1 MRQIPQGSF
10 SVGNASARKEEL
22 KDRLTQS
29 LEADSLEPQIAESLR
44 SQLLFADA
52 QIFFGRFSKIS
63 LRSIGR
69 VAMLRNDLSPLTWE
83 VRTALEWFGGHV
95 LTGAPRSISCVDRET
110 YLLFLGGAFSEPSSS
125 DEWSGVS
132 IGAALTNGHG
142 RPVER
147 KVRRT

>member
-1 MRQIPQGSF
+1 M
-10 SVGNASARKEEL
+10 
-22 KDRLTQS
+22 
-29 LEADSLEPQIAESLR
+29 
-44 SQLLFADA
+44 
-52 QIFFGRFSKIS
+52 
-63 LRSIGR
+63 
-69 VAMLRNDLSPLTWE
+69 
-83 VRTALEWFGGHV
+83 